1 MLRTKRNILVW
12 AARRGRWPPWLHFGG
27 MLAESLWSGD
37 GFPSLPPSPDANNP
51 ESLLPGNPSK
61 GDPENMFLPPPEP
74 TCPPYP
80 PDPWPPSWAHA
91 FWDQGPGGRSSCP
104 PLTKPL
110 RGAFHQRLGMKS
122 ARGKTAA
129 AALWASNHLPERTLE
144 QSCGP
149 AWAPGL
155 PELWARAQLPLGS
168 HGVAYSLGKSLEE
181 MKGWVGGWNLRMN
194 RCHLHVPELQPEQEA
209 SKGQEPFQGG

>member
-12 AARRGRWPPWLHFGG
+12 TARRGRWPPWLHFGG

-37 GFPSLPPSPDANNP
+37 GFPSLLLSPDANNP

-61 GDPENMFLPPPEP
+61 GDPENMFLPPPES
-74 TCPPYP
+74 TCPSYP

-91 FWDQGPGGRSSCP
+91 FWDQGHGDRETLFLSIADKTSPGG
-104 PLTKPL
+104 L
-110 RGAFHQRLGMKS
+110 HQRLGMKS
-122 ARGKTAA
+122 TRGETAA
-129 AALWASNHLPERTLE
+129 AAPWASNHLPERTLE

-149 AWAPGL
+149 ARTPGL
-155 PELWARAQLPLGS
+155 PELWAGAQLPLRS

-181 MKGWVGGWNLRMN
+181 MKGWAGG
-194 RCHLHVPELQPEQEA
+194 
-209 SKGQEPFQGG
+209 

>member
-1 MLRTKRNILVW
+1 M
-12 AARRGRWPPWLHFGG
+12 
-27 MLAESLWSGD
+27 
-37 GFPSLPPSPDANNP
+37 GFPPSRQALMPTTQSPFSQAIPAKGILRICSFLRPSPHVL
-51 ESLLPGNPSK
+51 STRRTPGHQAGHMPS
-61 GDPENMFLPPPEP
+61 GTRALE
-74 TCPPYP
+74 T
-80 PDPWPPSWAHA
+80 
-91 FWDQGPGGRSSCP
+91 GRRSSCP

-149 AWAPGL
+149 ARAPGL

-181 MKGWVGGWNLRMN
+181 MKGWAGGWNLRMN
-194 RCHLHVPELQPEQEA
+194 RCHLHVPELQPEQKA